1 MEADFFPSLQQIR
14 YWHVQ
19 GAQGTGGGR
28 SNTASC
34 GAILLLSCSADPS
47 PGEVTGSWDKLW
59 STPRAREASC
69 GGPWDSGKAAHR
81 DYRCTKYPS
90 PPPTFPHGL
99 RWVSHPAAVGEELPT
114 LPICAVA
121 PKCPSPPPPAST
133 SAPISSCRSL
143 ACSSCLGP
151 SSTGN
156 KHGAL
161 GAAAGLHVPTKV
173 LTKVPSPGQPR
184 LWLLPRRRGHVR
196 CSVAPGAPFPAGGRK
211 GPPLGSRRRQ
221 MWHGIHSSPVHVL
234 SVTESTS
241 QPGCHP
247 SGTAF
252 SLPLS
257 IRSKI
262 ISSGQMAPSLWGSPE
277 KELGAEI

>member
-1 MEADFFPSLQQIR
+1 MGQTVEL
-14 YWHVQ
+14 
-19 GAQGTGGGR
+19 TGGLRGILRWSLGQREGCTQRLLMHEIPLPAPCFSTQFKVGFSPCCRGR
-28 SNTASC
+28 GTARSAHLRCCPQVPFSPPTAS
-34 GAILLLSCSADPS
+34 
-47 PGEVTGSWDKLW
+47 
-59 STPRAREASC
+59 
-69 GGPWDSGKAAHR
+69 
-81 DYRCTKYPS
+81 
-90 PPPTFPHGL
+90 TF
-99 RWVSHPAAVGEELPT
+99 
-114 LPICAVA
+114 
-121 PKCPSPPPPAST
+121 
-133 SAPISSCRSL
+133 APISSCRSP

-173 LTKVPSPGQPR
+173 LTASPGQPR
-184 LWLLPRRRGHVR
+184 LRLLPRRRGHVR

-211 GPPLGSRRRQ
+211 GPPLGSRRRW
-221 MWHGIHSSPVHVL
+221 MWHGIHGSPVHVL
-234 SVTESTS
+234 LVTESTS

-262 ISSGQMAPSLWGSPE
+262 ISSRQMAPSLWDSPK

>member
-1 MEADFFPSLQQIR
+1 ME
-14 YWHVQ
+14 H
-19 GAQGTGGGR
+19 T
-28 SNTASC
+28 
-34 GAILLLSCSADPS
+34 
-47 PGEVTGSWDKLW
+47 EGS
-59 STPRAREASC
+59 R
-69 GGPWDSGKAAHR
+69 GI
-81 DYRCTKYPS
+81 
-90 PPPTFPHGL
+90 L
-99 RWVSHPAAVGEELPT
+99 RWSLGQREGCTQRLPMHEIPLPAPHFSTRFKVGFSPCCCGRGTAHSAHLR
-114 LPICAVA
+114 C
-121 PKCPSPPPPAST
+121 CPQVPFSPPPAST